1 MAASLDLLELIQK
14 GIVAT
19 RESKYKDAL
28 ISFHRIYSKP
38 VDETSPAKK
47 AKYIEGMSYYGLAI
61 AIAEKKYKMGA
72 DLCRSAIEAQ
82 FYNADHYSNLV
93 LIYIQAGSRRRA
105 VEALEQALR
114 ALPNDSRL
122 KVLAKSMGTR
132 SQPVIPFLRRNHPL
146 NVALGKV
153 RHARLVRKE
162 KQRGR

>member
-1 MAASLDLLELIQK
+1 MTASLDFLEVIQK
-14 GIVAT
+14 GIIAT
-19 RESKYKDAL
+19 RDGKYKEAL
-28 ISFHRIYSKP
+28 TNFNRVYTKP
-38 VDETSPAKK
+38 IDETSPAKK

-93 LIYIQAGSRRRA
+93 LIYLQAGSRRRA

-132 SQPVIPFLRRNHPL
+132 AHPVIPFLRRDHPI
-146 NVALGKV
+146 NVALGKA
-153 RHARLVRKE
+153 RHARLLKKD
-162 KQRGR
+162 KQRRR